1 MRGIN
6 HTKFMEE
13 NIDVAVDT
21 NTEVEEAT
29 NSNENEGVTNEAND
43 EFVSDNQEATQEEL
57 AKIKLANLQIL
68 ARAKRAES
76 ELKTL
81 KAQNSIKINNN
92 PPESSLSDELKLIA
106 RGLSDEE
113 IDQAKIIAR
122 GKEVSLIE
130 AIKDPLFIVYQDDL
144 IKKQKRE
151 RAKLGASSGSEE
163 SRDTSL
169 IKKGMTRE
177 EHQEVFKKIMA

>member
-29 NSNENEGVTNEAND
+29 NSNENEGVT
-43 EFVSDNQEATQEEL
+43 SDNQEATQEEL